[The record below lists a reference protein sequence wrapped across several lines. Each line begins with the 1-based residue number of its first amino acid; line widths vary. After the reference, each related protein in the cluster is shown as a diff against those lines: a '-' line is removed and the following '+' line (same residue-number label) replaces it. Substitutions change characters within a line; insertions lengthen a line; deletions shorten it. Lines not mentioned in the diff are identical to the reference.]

1 VARSPIPTRSAERCQ
16 LTVLFCDL
24 VGSTALAK
32 QLDPEEL
39 RSIMHAYQHA
49 CRGAIEPYGG
59 HVAQFLGDGVMAY
72 FGWPRAH
79 EDAAE
84 RALRA
89 ALAVVSR
96 LKGVD
101 APTPLRVHIGVAT
114 GPVVVGESG
123 SGDDAEPGLAVGE
136 TPNLAAR
143 LQSLAGADEIVIGP
157 ATHALAGSVFVYEDL
172 GPHQLRGIV
181 EPVRAWRVLGVSAA
195 EARFDVT
202 RAARLTPLVGREEE
216 LGLLLRRWEQA
227 KDGEGQVVLL
237 CGEAGIG
244 KSRIAQALLER
255 IAGEAHVRLRYQCS
269 PYHTQSAFH
278 PIIEQLLRAGRLSS
292 EDAED
297 VKLAKVEAL
306 MAAAQAEDPRAVP
319 LIAALLDV
327 STAGRYPPLDYL
339 PQKQKDET
347 VRTLARQLIAL
358 SRDTPVLLSLEDAHW
373 IDPSSLEAF
382 DHLVPLVHAQ
392 PILVVVTFRP
402 EFSPLWA
409 GQSHVTLLTLNRLGA
424 RQTVELARRVAGA
437 RPVPDA
443 VLQQIAAKTDGVPLF
458 AEELTKSVL
467 ESGLLAE
474 GADGSRGS
482 APLAALAIP
491 ATLRDSLM
499 ARLDRLAPVKEVAQA
514 GACIGREFDYA
525 LLSAVASIQ
534 GARLEDALDQL
545 VGSGLVFQR
554 GRPPDATYSFKHA
567 LVRDAAYES
576 LLRARRV
583 QIHARIGEALAQH
596 FPATVATQPEIVA
609 EHYTAAELPEK
620 AIPYWR
626 QAGDVAFRRMALA
639 ESIAHLERGVGL
651 VGRLQPGADRDRL
664 ELDLR
669 TALGMASIAL
679 YGWAHPDVESNLA
692 RAWELEEQLGGGV
705 HPLRILWGLW
715 VNRLCSG
722 RARESLTLGEKL
734 LALAEERGDA
744 SMRLVGFNATS
755 LSHCWLGEPAE
766 SARAADAVLAAYDP
780 VRDQSLADLTYY
792 DAKTTALCYKAVA
805 QWTLGYPDSAATLAE
820 EALTSSRSRRSAVE
834 LGWVLH
840 FVLVFVFHPRREPE
854 RCGPLLGEFE
864 RLVREQGL
872 LFLEQGMV
880 PLCRALL
887 CLELDRPREAEAELR
902 VVVRRWAEAGMGSS
916 LPLWKACQAQAAGL
930 LDRLDEALALIEEA
944 LAQMERPGWEERF
957 ALPESLRI
965 KGWLLQR
972 RGKLEQAEDCFQE
985 AIGVARQ
992 QRAKSFELRGA
1003 TSLARLWQSQG
1014 KGREAYELLAP
1025 VYAWFTE
1032 GFDTLDLLEARAL
1045 LAELA

>member
-1 VARSPIPTRSAERCQ
+1 MSAERRQ

-24 VGSTALAK
+24 VGSTALSK

-39 RSIMHAYQHA
+39 RAIMHAYQHA
-49 CRGAIEPYGG
+49 CRGAIERYGG

-89 ALAVVSR
+89 ALAIVSR

-123 SGDDAEPGLAVGE
+123 SGDEAEPALAVGE
-136 TPNLAAR
+136 APNLAAR
-143 LQSLAGADEIVIGP
+143 LQSLAGADEVVIAP
-157 ATHALAGSVFVYEDL
+157 STHALAGSVFVYEDL
-172 GPHQLRGIV
+172 GPHALKGVV
-181 EPVRAWRVLGVSAA
+181 EPVQAWRVLGVSAA

-227 KDGEGQVVLL
+227 KDGEGQVVLV

-244 KSRIAQALLER
+244 KSRLAQALLER
-255 IAGEAHVRLRYQCS
+255 IAGEPHRRLRYQCS
-269 PYHTQSAFH
+269 PHHTQSAFH
-278 PIIEQLLRAGRLSS
+278 PIIEHLLRAGRFS
-292 EDAED
+292 AED
-297 VKLAKVEAL
+297 PEEARMAKVEAL

-327 STAGRYPPLDYL
+327 PTAGRYPPLDYA

-358 SRDTPVLLSLEDAHW
+358 SRDAPVLLSLEDAHW

-382 DHLVPLVHAQ
+382 DHLVPLVQTERVLAV
-392 PILVVVTFRP
+392 ITFRP
-402 EFSPLWA
+402 EFSPPWT
-409 GQSHVTLLTLNRLGA
+409 GQSHVTLLTLNRLGT
-424 RQTVELARRVAGA
+424 RQTVELARRVAGPRA
-437 RPVPDA
+437 VPDD
-443 VLQQIAAKTDGVPLF
+443 VLRQIAARTDGVPLF

-467 ESGLLAE
+467 ESGLLSDRPDRLGVAT
-474 GADGSRGS
+474 
-482 APLAALAIP
+482 PLPALAIP

-525 LLSAVASIQ
+525 LLSAVTSIP
-534 GARLEDALDQL
+534 GPGLDHALDEL

-554 GRPPDATYSFKHA
+554 GRPPDASYSFKHA

-596 FPATVATQPEIVA
+596 FPATVAAQPEIVA

-626 QAGDVAFRRMALA
+626 QAGEVAHRRMAFR
-639 ESIAHLERGVGL
+639 ESIAHLERGIGL
-651 VGRLQPGADRDRL
+651 LGKVEPGAGRDRL

-669 TALGMASIAL
+669 TALGMTSIAL
-679 YGWAHPDVESNLA
+679 HGWAHPDVEGNLG
-692 RAWELEEQLGGGV
+692 RAWELEEQLGGGAQS
-705 HPLRILWGLW
+705 LRILWGLW
-715 VNRLCSG
+715 VNRMCSG
-722 RARESLTLGEKL
+722 RARESLTLGERL
-734 LALAEERGDA
+734 LAVAEERGDP
-744 SMRLVGFNATS
+744 SVRLLGFNATS

-766 SARAADAVLAAYDP
+766 AVRAADAVLAAYDP
-780 VRDQSLADLTYY
+780 GRDRSLADLTYY
-792 DAKTTALCYKAVA
+792 DAKTTALCYKSVA
-805 QWTLGYPDSAATLAE
+805 QWTLGYPDSAATLAKQ
-820 EALTSSRSRRSAVE
+820 ALALCRDRRSAVE

-840 FVLVFVFHPRREPE
+840 FLFVFVFHPRREPE
-854 RCGPLLGEFE
+854 RCGPLLDEFE
-864 RLVREQGL
+864 RVVREHGL

-887 CLELDRPREAEAELR
+887 HLQLDQPREAEAELR
-902 VVVRRWAEAGMGSS
+902 VVIRRWSEAGMGSS
-916 LPLWKACQAQAAGL
+916 IPLWKACQAQAAGR
-930 LDRLDEALALIEEA
+930 LDRLDQGLALVEEA
-944 LAQMERPGWEERF
+944 LEQMERSGWEERF

-972 RGKLEQAEDCFQE
+972 RGELAQAEACFRD
-985 AIGVARQ
+985 AVGVARG
-992 QRAKSFELRGA
+992 QRAKSFELRTA

-1014 KGREAYELLAP
+1014 KDREAYELLAP
-1025 VYAWFTE
+1025 VYGWFTE
-1032 GFDTLDLLEARAL
+1032 GFDTADLKDAEAL
-1045 LAELA
+1045 LRQLSAAER